1 MKAYVAG
8 LDLGGSSLKAALFD
22 PADTAVFEF
31 REPTPAG
38 GALAV
43 IDTIA
48 RAIATLTRHVPA
60 GAALRAVGIGTPG
73 LIDDTGTIHGPAVNI
88 AGWQGTSLTV
98 AVRERTGIACVAG
111 NDVNLAALAEAR
123 SRGCDELLLVAL
135 GTGIGGGIVSG
146 GRVVTGNRGMGGEI
160 GHVVVVP
167 GGTACACGQHGC
179 VERYAGSAALIA
191 RYRELAHRAAPKIP
205 EASPLSAETAE
216 RTATIDVAEIAR
228 RARAGAGDGDACTT
242 FADAA
247 RMVARAIGYAL
258 SIVAPEV
265 IVIGGGVAEL
275 YPPVVAAIADA
286 LAGESFPY
294 IRACTR
300 VEPATV
306 GNRAGVIGAG
316 IAARE
321 LSSRMAAQR

>member
-1 MKAYVAG
+1 MRAYVAG

-22 PADTAVFEF
+22 PSGTAVFEC

-43 IDTIA
+43 IETIV
-48 RAIATLTRHVPA
+48 RAIATLAEHVPA
-60 GAALRAVGIGTPG
+60 GASLKAVGIGTPG

-88 AGWQGTSLTV
+88 TGWQGTSLTA
-98 AVRERTGIACVAG
+98 AVRERTGIACIAG

-123 SRGCDELLLVAL
+123 TRGCDELLLVAL

-167 GGTACACGQHGC
+167 DGEACACGQRGC

-191 RYRELAHRAAPKIP
+191 RYRELTEPAAADAPRA
-205 EASPLSAETAE
+205 
-216 RTATIDVAEIAR
+216 RTQNIDVAEIAR
-228 RARAGAGDGDACTT
+228 LARDGDNDARTA

-247 RMVARAIGYAL
+247 RMVARAIGYVL

-265 IVIGGGVAEL
+265 VVIGGGIAEL
-275 YPPVVAAIADA
+275 YPPVVAAIGDA

-321 LSSRMAAQR
+321 LSSRLAAQR